1 MARAASNFSFFLTV
15 DFARLDSILTAFELA
30 APDAATCRCIL
41 FRRNVMSRRRSS
53 AEKPIPEARRAR
65 VVAQAAGHTL
75 QSHAVGSLPL
85 INGILERLQL
95 REHLEAVLPVENKRV
110 VVPAATG
117 LLVLLKNVLLSR
129 EPLYGVA
136 DWGVRQA
143 GNLLGVTS
151 KQIEAFNDDR
161 MGRCLDRLFDADC
174 GAVALRV
181 AAAAVRAFQV
191 SLDELHN
198 DSTTVTFHG
207 AYADAREEQTV
218 RGRRTPAITWGHNKD
233 HRPDLKQVLY
243 ILTVTEDG
251 AVPVQVR
258 VENGNT
264 TDDQT
269 HQSTWDLL
277 CQLTGRRDFLYVADS
292 KLATRENMA
301 YIHQRGGRFL
311 TVLPRTRSEDEK
323 FRQALADKKAEWRH
337 LWDKTDED
345 GKVVDRFSV
354 CDAANVSSEGYRVV
368 WYHSTLKAEL
378 DAMHRG
384 AQLERAFSELAALRQ
399 KLQSPRTRYR
409 TASRVWEA
417 VAQIL
422 AERDV
427 KHLIEVQVD
436 SHQEERYRQASRG
449 RPTSKTKYNRLV
461 TTRFDLSYAVK
472 HESLEVERRGYGAFP
487 LITNVLDASQRD
499 LLWSYK
505 KQPTIERRFSQ
516 MKTDFSVAPV
526 HLHSASRIVSFLCV
540 YFLALLVEALLEREL
555 RQAMKTSQ
563 VKSLPLYPEG
573 RPCRHPT
580 APRVFEAFDN
590 VQRHALA
597 ADGQQR
603 AVMLTELSPVQR
615 TILKLLRHPTEN
627 YGN

>member
-1 MARAASNFSFFLTV
+1 
-15 DFARLDSILTAFELA
+15 
-30 APDAATCRCIL
+30 
-41 FRRNVMSRRRSS
+41 MSRRRSS
-53 AEKPIPEARRAR
+53 AEKANSEARRAR
-65 VVAQAAGHTL
+65 VVAQAAGNTL
-75 QSHAVGSLPL
+75 QSRAVGALPL
-85 INGILERLQL
+85 INGILKRLQL
-95 REHLEAVLPVENKRV
+95 REHLQALLPTEDRRV
-110 VVPAATG
+110 MVPAATG

-143 GNLLGVTS
+143 PDLLGVTG
-151 KQIEAFNDDR
+151 QQLEAFNDDR

-181 AAAAVRAFQV
+181 AAAGVREFGV
-191 SLDELHN
+191 SLEELHN

-207 AYADAREEQTV
+207 AYADAKEEQTV
-218 RGRRTPAITWGHNKD
+218 RGRRTPAVTWGHNKD

-251 AVPVQVR
+251 AVPVQFR
-258 VENGNT
+258 VESGNT

-269 HQSTWDLL
+269 HQTTWDLL
-277 CQLTGRRDFLYVADS
+277 CQLTGRRDFLYVADA

-323 FRQALADKKAEWRH
+323 FRQALADGKVEWRH
-337 LWDKTDED
+337 LWDKTDEE
-345 GKVVDRFSV
+345 GKVFDRFSV

-378 DAMHRG
+378 DAMVRG
-384 AQLERAFSELAALRQ
+384 AQLERAFAELAALRQ
-399 KLQSPRTRYR
+399 KLRSPRTRYR

-417 VAQIL
+417 VEQIL
-422 AERDV
+422 SERDI
-427 KHLIEVQVD
+427 KHLVGVQVD
-436 SHQEERYRQASRG
+436 SYEDESYRQASRG
-449 RPTSKTKYNRLV
+449 RPTSQTKYKRQV

-472 HESLEVERRGYGAFP
+472 PEALEVERRGYGAFP
-487 LITNVLDASQRD
+487 LITNVLDASERD
-499 LLWSYK
+499 LLWAYK

-563 VKSLPLYPEG
+563 MKSLPLYPEG
-573 RPCRHPT
+573 RPCGHPT

-590 VQRHALA
+590 VQRHELA
-597 ADGQQR
+597 AAGQQR
-603 AVMLTELSPVQR
+603 TVMVTELSPVQR
-615 TILKLLRHPTEN
+615 IILKLLGHPTDS
-627 YGN
+627 YGR

>member
-1 MARAASNFSFFLTV
+1 
-15 DFARLDSILTAFELA
+15 
-30 APDAATCRCIL
+30 
-41 FRRNVMSRRRSS
+41 MSRRRSRI
-53 AEKPIPEARRAR
+53 EKPIPEARRAR
-65 VVAQAAGHTL
+65 LVAEAAGHTL
-75 QSHAVGSLPL
+75 QSHAVGALPL
-85 INGILERLQL
+85 INGILDRLRL
-95 REHLEAVLPVENKRV
+95 REHLQAVLPAEDRRV

-143 GNLLGVTS
+143 PDLLGVTGQ
-151 KQIEAFNDDR
+151 QIEAFNDDR

-174 GAVALRV
+174 GAVALRA
-181 AAAAVRAFQV
+181 AAAAVREFQV

-207 AYADAREEQTV
+207 AYVDAKEEQTV

-243 ILTVTEDG
+243 ILTVTADG
-251 AVPVQVR
+251 AVPVQFR
-258 VENGNT
+258 VESGNT

-269 HQSTWDLL
+269 HQTTWDVL

-301 YIHQRGGRFL
+301 YIHQRGGRFV

-323 FRQALADKKAEWRH
+323 FREALADDQVDWRH

-345 GKVVDRFSV
+345 GNVVDRFSV

-368 WYHSTLKAEL
+368 WYHSSLKAEL
-378 DAMHRG
+378 DAMVRG
-384 AQLERAFSELAALRQ
+384 AQLERAFAELAALRL

-417 VAQIL
+417 VEQIL

-427 KHLIEVQVD
+427 KHLILVQVD
-436 SHQEERYRQASRG
+436 PHESENYRQASRG
-449 RPTSKTKYNRLV
+449 RPTSQTKYTRQV
-461 TTRFDLSYAVK
+461 TTRFDLNYTVK
-472 HESLEVERRGYGAFP
+472 QEELEVERRGYGAFP
-487 LITNVLDASQRD
+487 LITNVLDASERE
-499 LLWSYK
+499 LLWAYK
-505 KQPTIERRFSQ
+505 KQPSIERRFSQ

-526 HLHSASRIVSFLCV
+526 HLQSASRIVSFLCV

-555 RQAMKTSQ
+555 RRAMKASGVNT
-563 VKSLPLYPEG
+563 LPLYPEG

-580 APRVFEAFDN
+580 APRIFEAFDN
-590 VQRHALA
+590 VQRHS
-597 ADGQQR
+597 
-603 AVMLTELSPVQR
+603 LTLTGKASNVLVTQLSPVQQ
-615 TILKLLRHPTEN
+615 TILKLLRNSSAH
-627 YGN
+627 YGC

>member
-1 MARAASNFSFFLTV
+1 
-15 DFARLDSILTAFELA
+15 
-30 APDAATCRCIL
+30 
-41 FRRNVMSRRRSS
+41 
-53 AEKPIPEARRAR
+53 
-65 VVAQAAGHTL
+65 
-75 QSHAVGSLPL
+75 VGALPL
-85 INGILERLQL
+85 INGILKRLQL
-95 REHLEAVLPVENKRV
+95 QEHLQAVLPAEDGRV

-143 GNLLGVTS
+143 PDLLGVTG

-181 AAAAVRAFQV
+181 AAAAVREFRV

-207 AYADAREEQTV
+207 AYADAKEEQTV
-218 RGRRTPAITWGHNKD
+218 RGRRAPAVTWGHNKD

-251 AVPVQVR
+251 AVPVQFR
-258 VENGNT
+258 VESGNT

-269 HQSTWDLL
+269 HQTTWDLL

-311 TVLPRTRSEDEK
+311 TVLPRTRSEDMK
-323 FRQALADKKAEWRH
+323 FREALADDKVDWRH
-337 LWDKTDED
+337 LWDKTDEE
-345 GKVVDRFSV
+345 GKVFDRFSV

-368 WYHSTLKAEL
+368 WYHSSLKAEL
-378 DAMHRG
+378 DAMVRG

-399 KLQSPRTRYR
+399 KLLSPRTRYR

-417 VAQIL
+417 VEQIL
-422 AERDV
+422 TERDV
-427 KHLIEVQVD
+427 KHLIQVQVD
-436 SHQEERYRQASRG
+436 SHEDEKYRQASRG
-449 RPTSKTKYNRLV
+449 RPTSQTKYTRQV
-461 TTRFDLSYAVK
+461 TTRFDLSYLVNQ
-472 HESLEVERRGYGAFP
+472 ESLEIERRGYGAFP

-499 LLWSYK
+499 LLWAYK
-505 KQPTIERRFSQ
+505 KQPMIERRFSQ

-555 RQAMKTSQ
+555 RQAMKTTQ
-563 VKSLPLYPEG
+563 MKSLPLYPEG
-573 RPCRHPT
+573 RPCRNPT
-580 APRVFEAFDN
+580 APRVFEAIDN
-590 VQRHALA
+590 VQRHELA
-597 ADGQQR
+597 ANGQQR
-603 AVMLTELSPVQR
+603 TVMVTELSPVQR
-615 TILKLLRHPTEN
+615 TILKLLGHSAER
-627 YGN
+627 YGR